1 MYNRIY
7 KFFSD
12 NNLIKPLKCSFR
24 QKYSIVHVLISL
36 TESIKKTLGDRNI
49 GCGIFVGLQKA
60 LILLNMTFFYQSLN
74 ITVRV
79 VLLMNGLYL
88 IYQMENNKFQ
98 SMFMVLTVMK
108 VCVFCPLLIY
118 FNYLNQPFKI
128 C

>member
-60 LILLNMTFFYQSLN
+60 LILLNMTFFYQSLY

-118 FNYLNQPFKI
+118 FNCLNQPFKI